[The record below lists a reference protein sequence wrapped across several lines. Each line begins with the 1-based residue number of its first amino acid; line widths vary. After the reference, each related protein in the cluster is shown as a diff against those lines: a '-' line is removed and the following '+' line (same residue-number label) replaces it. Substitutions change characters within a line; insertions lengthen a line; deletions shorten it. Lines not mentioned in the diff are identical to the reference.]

1 MNKTCFESDEA
12 HGWPRF
18 IATLEDVKNTLGN
31 NIDRLPELKFMMQYS
46 AKYRH
51 VNFEKTTP
59 EVWRYV
65 FG

>member
-1 MNKTCFESDEA
+1 MDGLGLLQHLRC
-12 HGWPRF
+12 
-18 IATLEDVKNTLGN
+18 KNTLGN